1 MYDVVRFLHVLL
13 GAIWMGGAM
22 YGEALVSVARKEGK
36 EAYARANVRV
46 QVTSGRIY
54 PVIVPLVAVTAIYL
68 IIDGGWDWGALW
80 ISISFL
86 IWIIG
91 LVVGIAYFAPK
102 AKSYEARLGDE
113 GASDGLLADLRK
125 THMVQ
130 RVDLI
135 LLAVLLAMMIFQ
147 PGT

>member
-22 YGEALVSVARKEGK
+22 YGEALVAIARNEGK
-36 EAYARANVRV
+36 EAYARENVRV

-54 PVIVPLVAVTAIYL
+54 PIVVPLVAVTAIYL

-80 ISISFL
+80 ISISFTIWL
-86 IWIIG
+86 IGMVI
-91 LVVGIAYFAPK
+91 GIAYFAPK
-102 AKSYEARLGDE
+102 AKAYDARLADE
-113 GASDGLLADLRK
+113 GATDGLLADLRK

-130 RVDLI
+130 RADLV
-135 LLAVLLAMMIFQ
+135 LLAILLAMMIWQ
-147 PGT
+147 PA